1 MTKLLPDFVLLHAGE
16 LTGLPRASR
25 ALPSIIEHVEIA
37 HPARYF
43 LGRILLT
50 SPSSR
55 GPPTDRTDAVS
66 VRFPFIFFFFLGFC
80 PLVAFGVTSLP
91 VAEPNG
97 GEKKE
102 GREEGGSRRVGNR
115 GEEPKDGRGGGA
127 ELQSALRLG

>member
-66 VRFPFIFFFFLGFC
+66 VRSSVHFLLLLSWVLSVSGLWGDISSC
-80 PLVAFGVTSLP
+80 GRT
-91 VAEPNG
+91 
-97 GEKKE
+97 KW
-102 GREEGGSRRVGNR
+102 GREEGR
-115 GEEPKDGRGGGA
+115 EGRGWKPEGG
-127 ELQSALRLG
+127 ESGRRT